1 MNSLKTNEP
10 NIQHDENQTLSA
22 QLINFNLQLQQIQE
36 QNKRQF
42 DLLATQNALQ
52 QETLYNE
59 VQALKGL
66 LVDFIHPN
74 SNHDSNIQNNL
85 ELSVSELL
93 NPAFKSQIPNNNGL
107 TVFLERIK
115 QDNETINAIELQKS
129 QLQDELCN
137 QSSHIQQLEQ
147 SEQNLKT
154 QLESTAKDLTNS
166 VQKMLQNNLNEQKEV
181 NKLKQMVQS
190 GLKEDFNQQ
199 QTEQIEQQNE
209 TIKQLENRIKY
220 DQVVMK
226 LKEQTSNRLLRQLEI
241 AQQQID
247 GLNKQINSD
256 KQTHSEQLEEKQYII
271 NQMKLSKG
279 NNNNIAQQL
288 KQYFTYKQQIKQL
301 TGQVG
306 DLEQTNSNNKN
317 EINNLKQQLEQLNK
331 YQINN
336 IKQLNDAK
344 QQITQL
350 TEQNEENK
358 RTYLYTKDDL
368 LMLQEEYDSRL
379 KQISASLI
387 QYKLEILWLEDDH
400 IIVAP
405 LNTNEVQ
412 LTYDDDNNIIGVI
425 ASPLS
430 DKQNVR

>member
-1 MNSLKTNEP
+1 MNKSSKINEL
-10 NIQHDENQTLSA
+10 NVQNGENQALAA
-22 QLINFNLQLQQIQE
+22 QLIILNLQLQQIQE
-36 QNKRQF
+36 QNKKQF
-42 DLLATQNALQ
+42 HLLAAQNELQ

-59 VQALKGL
+59 VQALQKL
-66 LVDFIHPN
+66 LIDFIHPN
-74 SNHDSNIQNNL
+74 SNYNSNTQNSL

-93 NPAFKSQIPNNNGL
+93 NPAFKSQIPDNIEMS
-107 TVFLERIK
+107 VYLERIK

-129 QLQDELCN
+129 QLQDELCI

-147 SEQNLKT
+147 SEQNLKNK
-154 QLESTAKDLTNS
+154 LESTARELTNS

-190 GLKEDFNQQ
+190 GFKESQS
-199 QTEQIEQQNE
+199 TEQNE

-226 LKEQTSNRLLRQLEI
+226 LKEQTSNRLLKQLEI
-241 AQQQID
+241 AQQQIEQ
-247 GLNKQINSD
+247 LNKQINND
-256 KQTHSEQLEEKQYII
+256 KQTHMDQLEKKQYII
-271 NQMKLSKG
+271 NQMKMSKG

-306 DLEQTNSNNKN
+306 NLEQSNGNHKN
-317 EINNLKQQLEQLNK
+317 EITNLKQQLEQLNK

-350 TEQNEENK
+350 TEQNAENK
-358 RTYLYTKDDL
+358 RIYLYTKDDL

-379 KQISASLI
+379 KQISNSLI

-405 LNTNEVQ
+405 QNTNEVQ

-425 ASPLS
+425 ASPQS
-430 DKQNVR
+430 DKQSSFI